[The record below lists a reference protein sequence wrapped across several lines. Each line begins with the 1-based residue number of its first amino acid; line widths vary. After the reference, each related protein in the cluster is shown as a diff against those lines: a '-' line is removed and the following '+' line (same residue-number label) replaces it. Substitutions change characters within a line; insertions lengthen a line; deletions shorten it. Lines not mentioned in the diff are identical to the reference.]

1 MPRTR
6 SSPRRCVART
16 PAATSAAASCSPASA
31 FIVGVVL
38 LMTGLVTQIV
48 LVSVVGFLLM
58 LASAFFAVTSYR
70 AVTAA
75 AQLGVVDPSG
85 VRRPAAHPRRRPP
98 GRAASAGFMARM
110 EERWN
115 RRRDENGR

>member
-1 MPRTR
+1 VLLAGTGF
-6 SSPRRCVART
+6 V
-16 PAATSAAASCSPASA
+16 
-31 FIVGVVL
+31 VGVVL
-38 LMTGLVTQIV
+38 LMLGLVTQLIV
-48 LVSVVGFLLM
+48 VSIVGFVLM

-85 VRRPAAHPRRRPP
+85 VRRPAAASGGGSRRQR
-98 GRAASAGFMARM
+98 GAAGGPGFMARM